1 MREEGKHHSMPFWTS
16 RQKRIGVFTRDQR
29 RLENAIVCL
38 NELEYLLN
46 KYLKDAYRLDEYAI
60 AKLITVHAE
69 AVRTKAVAASGK
81 PTILSA
87 LQALASQKEKELQTI
102 SPSRDSPEAIIRTLM
117 CKAMLE
123 SINHQIFAWQKE
135 DKTQ

>member
-1 MREEGKHHSMPFWTS
+1 MPFWTS

-38 NELEYLLN
+38 NELEYLLK

-60 AKLITVHAE
+60 AKLKTVHAE
-69 AVRTKAVAASGK
+69 AAHTQAVAASGK

-87 LQALASQKEKELQTI
+87 LQALASQKEKELQKI
-102 SPSRDSPEAIIRTLM
+102 SPSSQDSPEAIIRMLM

-135 DKTQ
+135 GKTQ